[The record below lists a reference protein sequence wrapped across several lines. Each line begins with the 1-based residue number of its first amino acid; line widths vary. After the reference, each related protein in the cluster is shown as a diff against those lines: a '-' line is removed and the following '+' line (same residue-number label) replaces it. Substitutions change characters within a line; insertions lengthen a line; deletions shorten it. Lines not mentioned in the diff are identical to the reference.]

1 MWNKAENRKISGNA
15 APMEK
20 NLHEYLR
27 KHPECE
33 VYTCQDKEYRP
44 MDSLLIGGMIA
55 GMGTTTDDAGGSE
68 KRITIWNKRE
78 SRKISGNA
86 APLEKNLWTYLR
98 DHPEYEV
105 YNGQD
110 KRPGEYKRVW
120 LEGSDKDDVSPTE
133 GQWKGGSVDRN
144 GGEFSFKDQIP
155 FDSATGHNEFGT
167 TSTPWGMQLGGHST
181 GPELERK
188 SSMGSQG
195 DMMMQ
200 PYSLGSMDMPMGS
213 LGSAGSL
220 GSMGSA
226 GSLGLARVAREHSG
240 GQPVPVLG
248 PGSLGSMGS
257 MGLGSLGSSL
267 GSLGSLDGGPA
278 PRRSTQQLFPRHGGA
293 GTAGS
298 GMDVDD

>member
-1 MWNKAENRKISGNA
+1 
-15 APMEK
+15 MEK

-55 GMGTTTDDAGGSE
+55 GMGAATDDSVGSE
-68 KRITIWNKRE
+68 KRITIWNKKE

-98 DHPEYEV
+98 DHPDYEV

-110 KRPGEYKRVW
+110 KRPGDYKRVW
-120 LEGSDKDDVSPTE
+120 KEGKEEDVSPTD
-133 GQWKGGSVDRN
+133 GHWKGESAH

-155 FDSATGHNEFGT
+155 FDNSAGHIYGA
-167 TSTPWGMQLGGHST
+167 TSTPWGMQLEGQ

-226 GSLGLARVAREHSG
+226 GSLGLARPAKHESSERGHI
-240 GQPVPVLG
+240 PVMG
-248 PGSLGSMGS
+248 PGSLGSIGS
-257 MGLGSLGSSL
+257 MGLGSFSSSL
-267 GSLGSLDGGPA
+267 GSLGGLGSLDGGPT
-278 PRRSTQQLFPRHGGA
+278 PRRSTQQLFPRHGGPAA
-293 GTAGS
+293 GGG
-298 GMDVDD
+298 GMDIDG